1 MRSSSLFDHIIA
13 VIILSLVTFLFYL
26 LDAALNTNV
35 VALLYL
41 LPIGLIAWRFG
52 FGAGVVSSMLA
63 FFALN
68 FFFIP
73 PRFTFHVSQWQD
85 WIVLFVLLLESST
98 ISYWVNRA
106 QTSLDE
112 ARARERETTHLYELS
127 ISLAGLRSEED
138 IAFTIAEHLKDIFEA
153 DVVEVLTLTAPHRTV
168 KTYRIPKGD
177 AAIPNTVTV
186 QPTRSVQLITPR
198 GQLGEIRLWQ
208 LESPFQPKDDQLFN
222 AFASISALA
231 LERVTLAQAEA
242 RGKILEE
249 SDRLKSALL
258 SSVSHELRTP
268 LATIKAASTSLRS
281 GEVEWGSPASQ
292 ELIAAID
299 EETDQLNRLVGNLLD
314 MSRIESG
321 ALKPNKQWDTLSDI
335 VNAVLSHNRRAL
347 ENHSLD
353 VDVSDDLPLVAV
365 DHSQID
371 QVLTNLL
378 SNCVKYAPHGTTIRI
393 HARPN
398 VDFTM
403 MNVQLSN
410 EGPHVPD
417 EHLTHIFDKFYRVTA
432 ADRVTGTGLGLSI
445 CKGIIEAHGGRI
457 WAQNLPKGFAF
468 NFTLPLMWDG
478 ARPKIADGGWQ
489 IANGG

>member
-1 MRSSSLFDHIIA
+1 MSFIRSSSLLDHFIA
-13 VIILSLVTFLFYL
+13 VIILSFVTALFYL
-26 LDAALNTNV
+26 LDAALSTNV
-35 VALLYL
+35 IALLYL

-52 FGAGVVSSMLA
+52 FGASMVSSVLA

-85 WIVLFVLLLESST
+85 WIVLFVLLIESST

-106 QTSLDE
+106 QTSLAE

-138 IAFTIAEHLKDIFEA
+138 IAYTIAEHLKDVFEA
-153 DVVEVLTLTAPHRTV
+153 DRVDVLTFTAPHRIV

-177 AAIPNTVTV
+177 AVTAAP
-186 QPTRSVQLITPR
+186 PTHPVQLITPR
-198 GQLGEIRLWQ
+198 GLLGEIRLWQ
-208 LESPFQPKDDQLFN
+208 LASPLQPKDDPLLN

-231 LERVTLAQAEA
+231 LERVTLANVES
-242 RGKILEE
+242 RSKILEE
-249 SDRLKSALL
+249 SDRLKSSLL

-268 LATIKAASTSLRS
+268 LATIKAAATSLRS
-281 GEVEWGSPASQ
+281 GEVEWGSLASQ
-292 ELIAAID
+292 DLIAAID

-335 VNAVLSHNRRAL
+335 VNAALSHNRRAL
-347 ENHSLD
+347 ENHLLE

-378 SNCVKYAPHGTTIRI
+378 SNSAKYAPRGTIIRI

-410 EGPHVPD
+410 AGPHVPD

-445 CKGIIEAHGGRI
+445 CKGIIEAHGGHI
-457 WAQNLPKGFAF
+457 WAQNIPKGFAF

-478 ARPKIADGGWQ
+478 ARPKSVK
-489 IANGG
+489 

>member
-1 MRSSSLFDHIIA
+1 MGFIRTSSFIDHVIA

-68 FFFIP
+68 FFFIS

-106 QTSLDE
+106 QTSLTE

-127 ISLAGLRSEED
+127 ISLAGLRSEEA
-138 IAFTIAEHLKDIFEA
+138 IATTIAEHLKDIFEA
-153 DVVEVLTLTAPHRTV
+153 DVVEVLTLTAPRKTA

-177 AAIPNTVTV
+177 AVTAAP
-186 QPTRSVQLITPR
+186 PTHSVQLITPR

-208 LESPFQPKDDQLFN
+208 SASPFQPKDDQLFN

-268 LATIKAASTSLRS
+268 LATLKAAATSLRS
-281 GEVEWGSPASQ
+281 GEVEWDSTASQ
-292 ELIAAID
+292 DLIAAID

-335 VNAVLSHNRRAL
+335 VHAVLSHNHRVL
-347 ENHSLD
+347 ENHALD

-378 SNCVKYAPHGTTIRI
+378 SNSVKYAPRGSTIRI

-417 EHLTHIFDKFYRVTA
+417 EHLTHIFDKLYRVTA

-445 CKGIIEAHGGRI
+445 CKGIIEAHGGHI

-478 ARPKIADGGWQ
+478 ARPKIADS
-489 IANGG
+489 I

>member
-1 MRSSSLFDHIIA
+1 MSFIRTSSLIDHVIA
-13 VIILSLVTFLFYL
+13 VITLSLVTFLFYL

-68 FFFIP
+68 FFFIT

-85 WIVLFVLLLESST
+85 WIVLFVLLLESSS

-138 IAFTIAEHLKDIFEA
+138 IAFAIAGHLKDIFEA
-153 DVVEVLTLTAPHRTV
+153 GMVEVLTFTAPHRTV

-177 AAIPNTVTV
+177 AATAA
-186 QPTRSVQLITPR
+186 QPSHSVQLATPR

-208 LESPFQPKDDQLFN
+208 LSSPLQPKDDQLFN

-231 LERVTLAQAEA
+231 LERVTLAQADA

-268 LATIKAASTSLRS
+268 LATIKAASTGLRS

-347 ENHSLD
+347 ENH
-353 VDVSDDLPLVAV
+353 
-365 DHSQID
+365 
-371 QVLTNLL
+371 
-378 SNCVKYAPHGTTIRI
+378 
-393 HARPN
+393 
-398 VDFTM
+398 
-403 MNVQLSN
+403 
-410 EGPHVPD
+410 
-417 EHLTHIFDKFYRVTA
+417 
-432 ADRVTGTGLGLSI
+432 
-445 CKGIIEAHGGRI
+445 
-457 WAQNLPKGFAF
+457 
-468 NFTLPLMWDG
+468 
-478 ARPKIADGGWQ
+478 
-489 IANGG
+489 